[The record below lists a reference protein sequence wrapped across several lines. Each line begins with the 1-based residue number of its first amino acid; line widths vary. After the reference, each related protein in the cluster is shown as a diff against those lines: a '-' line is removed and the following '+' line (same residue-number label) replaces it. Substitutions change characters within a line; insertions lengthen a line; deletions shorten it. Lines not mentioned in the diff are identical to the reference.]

1 MNLFTL
7 QEIDHDERR
16 VSTYP
21 QLVIQHDAKQPA
33 LQAFARAVTN
43 IASDHGVG
51 DLLSISAEAFGA
63 RVEKI
68 RRARAAISNIDDLAG
83 LTRYVRSLS
92 TGTKDYALIQAGA

>member
-21 QLVIQHDAKQPA
+21 QLVINHDASQA
-33 LQAFARAVTN
+33 TLQAFARAVTN
-43 IASDHGVG
+43 IASGEGVG
-51 DLLSISAEAFGA
+51 DLLTLSDYEFSE
-63 RVEKI
+63 RVEKL
-68 RRARAAISNIDDLAG
+68 RRRRAAISNVEDLAG
-83 LTRYVRSLS
+83 LTRFVRSLS